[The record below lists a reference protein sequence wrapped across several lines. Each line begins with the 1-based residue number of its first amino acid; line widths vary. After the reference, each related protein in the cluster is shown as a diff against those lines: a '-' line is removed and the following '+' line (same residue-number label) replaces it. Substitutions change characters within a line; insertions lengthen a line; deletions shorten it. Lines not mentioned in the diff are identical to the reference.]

1 MNNVQGQV
9 TKATMLPIIG
19 ILVSGVAAVIAIPE
33 LNRGMAPEDRF
44 LTAATVAFLVA
55 GIFGATIV
63 WAQSILA
70 KVSAVKLIDS
80 IRGSAASALAMQ
92 WVWLSINA
100 ILLFTLLIWFNA
112 ALALDGLSSAFF
124 NSSLVS
130 DTMKWS
136 VVPLILLVLL
146 LIGQTLAFVE
156 LRAKT
161 VIPERVEPAPT
172 A

>member
-19 ILVSGVAAVIAIPE
+19 LLVSGVVAVIAIPE

-44 LTAATVAFLVA
+44 LTAAIVAFLVA
-55 GIFGATIV
+55 AIFGATIV
-63 WAQSILA
+63 WAQTILA
-70 KVSAVKLIDS
+70 KASAVKLVDS
-80 IRGSAASALAMQ
+80 IRGSAATALAMQ

-100 ILLFTLLIWFNA
+100 ILLFSLLVWFNA
-112 ALALDGLSSAFF
+112 AMAIDGFSTSVF

-161 VIPERVEPAPT
+161 VVPPVTAPT